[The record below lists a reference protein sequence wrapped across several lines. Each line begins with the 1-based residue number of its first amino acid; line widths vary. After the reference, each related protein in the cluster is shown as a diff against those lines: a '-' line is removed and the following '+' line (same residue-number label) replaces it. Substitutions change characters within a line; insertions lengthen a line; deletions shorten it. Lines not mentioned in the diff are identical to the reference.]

1 MDLKLKRVVME
12 DFGGC
17 NYTCQMCPQS
27 NPGRGSNFTRKM
39 KLTEFNRILD
49 EIVPKYGHPQIN
61 LEGSGEPTMAKDLPE
76 YIKSVKKRN
85 LKCFMYCNG
94 ARLNGQ
100 FMRDVIDAGID
111 FVRVSVIGYNS
122 EKYKK
127 WMNIDN
133 FNLILKNLNDM
144 ISYVKETKSHTQIS
158 TYHLITDN
166 NKIDEEIELYKKN
179 VINKVNSIGYIWK
192 MHNWSGNYKN
202 INPRS
207 ANKRRSCG
215 RPFAPEIT
223 IRAGGK
229 KGRSAAIVPCCQT
242 LGPPNEENIHQ
253 LRYPSYLFFSDEPEL
268 TMTSLPAYYEQNK
281 FTKNCSILSGSFD
294 ISSWVRQWQVS
305 FKFKDKP
312 EIDIRRGDVL
322 LYYRI
327 NTNKRIRLIKFDSD
341 NQDVVKMMERCLS
354 FKQYKAKWFVPNKL
368 AESYEAFHRH
378 KMHKKMLEI
387 VQANKYN

>member
-12 DFGGC
+12 VFGGC

-207 ANKRRSCG
+207 ADKRRSCG

-242 LGPPNEENIHQ
+242 LGPPNEEKSILGHMDKQSFEEIYNDTPYKT
-253 LRYPSYLFFSDEPEL
+253 LRDAHEKEEFDKIDYC
-268 TMTSLPAYYEQNK
+268 
-281 FTKNCSILSGSFD
+281 KNCDFLFEDPEVLVWSNDKTAKVHHMLGTDDDFIL
-294 ISSWVRQWQVS
+294 
-305 FKFKDKP
+305 
-312 EIDIRRGDVL
+312 
-322 LYYRI
+322 
-327 NTNKRIRLIKFDSD
+327 T
-341 NQDVVKMMERCLS
+341 
-354 FKQYKAKWFVPNKL
+354 
-368 AESYEAFHRH
+368 
-378 KMHKKMLEI
+378 
-387 VQANKYN
+387 KYNSVKS